1 MNKKKIKDNI
11 IHLDVHIAS
20 VSMAILVGV
29 TFLGVIM
36 RYVVGK
42 PFGWIE
48 EIQAFLIVWVVFL
61 GAGSAYRTGNHAR
74 IEFLYDKCNPTL
86 KKILDLVISVIA
98 TIVIGFFLYASIKYI
113 GLFIKTGRKTSV
125 LQISYVAIYSVVP
138 ISCIL
143 QFLNFYV
150 VEVFH
155 KWDEKESLIEE
166 SLEEKENA

>member
-1 MNKKKIKDNI
+1 MNKEKIKYNI
-11 IHLDVHIAS
+11 IHLDVYVAS
-20 VSMAILVGV
+20 ISMAILVGV

-74 IEFLYDKCNPTL
+74 IEFLYDKFNPHV
-86 KKILDLVISVIA
+86 KKILDLVISIIA

-125 LQISYVAIYSVVP
+125 LQFSYVAIYSVVP

-143 QFLNFYV
+143 QLINYYV

-155 KWDEKESLIEE
+155 KWDEKESIIIE
-166 SLEEKENA
+166 SSEEKDNA